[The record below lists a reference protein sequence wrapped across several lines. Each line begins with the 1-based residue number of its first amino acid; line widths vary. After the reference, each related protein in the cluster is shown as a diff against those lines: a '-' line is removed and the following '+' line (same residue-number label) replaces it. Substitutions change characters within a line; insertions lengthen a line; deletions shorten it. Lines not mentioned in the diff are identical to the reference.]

1 MIFVAPTQP
10 GEERFLYTAMALCR
24 SRNRILLSITFSLLF
39 ILSFFQLRYAADQI
53 KSAPPLTADHEVV
66 VVKNWSWD
74 PQRDRDNHSLSSEQC
89 SSAFPLLYQEIDR
102 AQNYWRS
109 RSEDGNAN
117 ITSETIDL
125 EWSVDGG
132 LRCMIYEQN
141 LYIIE
146 SRGLNHFGHWSER
159 HRAILGSIQR
169 AILTARE
176 PVPNIEFSIKIN
188 DDVNLTGDN
197 KDITLWAFSRNIFD
211 PIQRQLWVIPD
222 FNFWAYPRVAGS
234 FNSFQRQALQTGDS
248 YRAKLSKLVWRG
260 TSQFNPKIRNSL
272 LQQSRGK
279 PWSDVVAL
287 DEDTLTK
294 SHLSSEDQCRYKF
307 AAHTEGTSWS
317 GRLKYLLSC
326 NSVIFI
332 HPLKYYTHLYH
343 LLEPTGTQ
351 QNYVPVKLDWSDLGS
366 KVQEMIDD
374 EDKAATIAS
383 NARSVF
389 RDRYL
394 TPAAQTCYFRRLF
407 HAWRDVAFEPET
419 YELVP
424 SKTGQP
430 VKRIRGIP
438 YEEYM

>member
-1 MIFVAPTQP
+1 MP
-10 GEERFLYTAMALCR
+10 LYMTMPLCR
-24 SRNRILLSITFSLLF
+24 SKRRILLSITFSLLF
-39 ILSFFQLRYAADQI
+39 ILSFFQLRSAADHHQ
-53 KSAPPLTADHEVV
+53 VV
-66 VVKNWSWD
+66 IDQQWSWD

-89 SSAFPLLYQEIDR
+89 SSAFPVLYQEIDR
-102 AQNYWRS
+102 AQNYWKS
-109 RSEDGNAN
+109 RSEDGHGN
-117 ITSETIDL
+117 ITSKTIDL
-125 EWSVDGG
+125 AWSVDGG

-146 SRGLNHFGHWSER
+146 SRGLNHFGHWWER

-176 PVPNIEFSIKIN
+176 PIPNIEFSIKID
-188 DDVNLTGDN
+188 DDVKLTEKHSD
-197 KDITLWAFSRNIFD
+197 TALWAFSRNVLD
-211 PIQRQLWVIPD
+211 PVQRQLWVIPD

-248 YRAKLSKLVWRG
+248 YRAKISKLVWRG
-260 TSQFNPKIRNSL
+260 TTQFNPRVRNAL
-272 LQQSRGK
+272 LQQSRGQ

-287 DEDTLTK
+287 DEEALTK
-294 SHLSSEDQCRYKF
+294 SRNRISAEDQCRYKF

-343 LLEPTGTQ
+343 LLEPTGPQ

-366 KVQEMIDD
+366 KVQEMLDD
-374 EDKAATIAS
+374 EDKAAAIAS

-389 RDRYL
+389 RDRYV

-407 HAWRDVAFEPET
+407 HAWKDVAFE
-419 YELVP
+419 LAP
-424 SKTGQP
+424 SRTGQP
-430 VKRIRGIP
+430 IKRIRGIP
-438 YEEYM
+438 YEEYR

>member
-1 MIFVAPTQP
+1 MT
-10 GEERFLYTAMALCR
+10 MAFCHFKR
-24 SRNRILLSITFSLLF
+24 RISLSLTFSLLLVLF
-39 ILSFFQLRYAADQI
+39 FFQLRYAADSI
-53 KSAPPLTADHEVV
+53 IFITPVTTDRDVV
-66 VVKNWSWD
+66 NHKTWSWD

-102 AQNYWRS
+102 AQNYWKL
-109 RSEDGNAN
+109 RSEYGNGN

-125 EWSVDGG
+125 AWSVDGG

-188 DDVNLTGDN
+188 DDVNLTEKN
-197 KDITLWAFSRNIFD
+197 LNTALWAFSRNILD
-211 PIQRQLWVIPD
+211 PVQRQLWVIPD

-234 FNSFQRQALQTGDS
+234 FNSFQRQALQTGVS
-248 YRAKLSKLVWRG
+248 YRAKISKLVWRG

-272 LQQSRGK
+272 LQQSSEQ

-287 DEDTLTK
+287 DEDTFTE
-294 SHLSSEDQCRYKF
+294 SRLSSEDQCRYKF

-326 NSVIFI
+326 NSVVFI

-351 QNYVPVKLDWSDLGS
+351 QNYVPVKSDWSDLGL
-366 KVQEMIDD
+366 KVQQLIDD
-374 EDKAATIAS
+374 EDKGATIAG

-407 HAWRDVAFEPET
+407 HAWRNVAFEPEP

-430 VKRIRGIP
+430 VKRIRGIS

>member
-1 MIFVAPTQP
+1 MT
-10 GEERFLYTAMALCR
+10 MALCHSKR
-24 SRNRILLSITFSLLF
+24 RILLSLTFSLIF
-39 ILSFFQLRYAADQI
+39 VFSFFQLRYAADQVVFV
-53 KSAPPLTADHEVV
+53 PPLTTNHEVV
-66 VVKNWSWD
+66 IDKKWSWD

-89 SSAFPLLYQEIDR
+89 SSAFPLLYQEINR
-102 AQNYWRS
+102 AQNYWKS
-109 RSEDGNAN
+109 RSEDGNGN
-117 ITSETIDL
+117 ITSKTIDL
-125 EWSVDGG
+125 AWSVDGG

-146 SRGLNHFGHWSER
+146 PRGLNHFGHWSER
-159 HRAILGSIQR
+159 HRAILGSIRR

-176 PVPNIEFSIKIN
+176 PIPNIEFSIKIN
-188 DDVNLTGDN
+188 DDVHLTENNQD
-197 KDITLWAFSRNIFD
+197 TALWAFSRNIFD

-248 YRAKLSKLVWRG
+248 YRAKISKLVWRG
-260 TSQFNPKIRNSL
+260 TTQFNPMIRNAL
-272 LQQSRGK
+272 LQQSSGK

-287 DEDTLTK
+287 DEEASTK
-294 SHLSSEDQCRYKF
+294 SRLSAEDQCRYKF

-332 HPLKYYTHLYH
+332 HPLKHYTHLYH
-343 LLEPTGTQ
+343 LLEPTGSQ

-366 KVQEMIDD
+366 KVQEMIVD
-374 EDKAATIAS
+374 EDKAATIAR
-383 NARSVF
+383 NAKSVF

-407 HAWRDVAFEPET
+407 HAWRDVPFEPET

-424 SKTGQP
+424 WKTGQP
-430 VKRIRGIP
+430 VKRIRGIS

>member
-1 MIFVAPTQP
+1 MT
-10 GEERFLYTAMALCR
+10 MALCHSKR
-24 SRNRILLSITFSLLF
+24 RILLSLTFSLIF
-39 ILSFFQLRYAADQI
+39 VFSFFQLRYAADQVVFV
-53 KSAPPLTADHEVV
+53 PPLTTNHEVV
-66 VVKNWSWD
+66 IDKKWSWD

-89 SSAFPLLYQEIDR
+89 SSAFPLLYQEINR
-102 AQNYWRS
+102 AQNYWKS
-109 RSEDGNAN
+109 RSEDGNGN
-117 ITSETIDL
+117 ITSKTIDL
-125 EWSVDGG
+125 AWSVDGG

-159 HRAILGSIQR
+159 HRAILGSIRR

-176 PVPNIEFSIKIN
+176 PIPNIEFSIKIN
-188 DDVNLTGDN
+188 DDVHLTENNQD
-197 KDITLWAFSRNIFD
+197 TALWAFSRNIFD

-248 YRAKLSKLVWRG
+248 YRAKISKLVWRG
-260 TSQFNPKIRNSL
+260 TTQFNPMIRNAL
-272 LQQSRGK
+272 LQQSSGK

-287 DEDTLTK
+287 DEEASTK
-294 SHLSSEDQCRYKF
+294 ARLSAEDQCRYKF

-332 HPLKYYTHLYH
+332 HPLKHYTHLYH
-343 LLEPTGTQ
+343 LLEPTGSQ

-366 KVQEMIDD
+366 KVQEMIDN
-374 EDKAATIAS
+374 EDKAATIAR
-383 NARSVF
+383 NAKSVF

-430 VKRIRGIP
+430 VKRIRGIS